1 MERDR
6 RLPEHGIPPE
16 PPTVDSAHAAAAAA
30 LPSPRTDV
38 GTIPG
43 FFASAERAP
52 STSGIFER
60 GSGSSGGVVERTG
73 STSLYT
79 PRWARGAAGAPVP
92 PSAMASAA
100 AAATAAASASASAA
114 AAAAAAAAV
123 PGSDPT
129 TPSGPL
135 TAPLDVS
142 FTSTNP
148 PTPLGLQQGFPGFR
162 PRDPEHDRRNL
173 SMEMPEPPPRRR
185 TRPVSSAIYPRPH
198 PVVSP
203 GDGAAHRG
211 MGSDLS
217 GDARLWSPS
226 QHLQRGRMPEAAFPS
241 YRPGDSGILRG
252 GRRPGGPMS
261 GQFPGPGMG
270 KSGMIGQ
277 SGLIGQS
284 GMFPPPSA
292 IPQSGSW
299 GGTAPNTPSI
309 PKSNIVQKSMIMCM
323 DPTCN
328 KCPPEMH
335 ALRNRKLMAAAIDEF
350 PQPLASKD
358 GRGGGR
364 RGSDG
369 AGDGGGDGGGR
380 GGGGLDDFEYDFDE
394 FDFEDDEEYDEETG
408 GKRTIIRCCGLPCF
422 VFTSR
427 GKRRSPMLGFFR
439 FVEGLVQPVG
449 ILNPH
454 SRFVAQWNKWFMV
467 TCIFGFCID
476 PWFLFTLLTMF
487 SPSKVTLCLDINYPA
502 AITLTV
508 MRSIV
513 DLMYLINI
521 FIQFRMAYF
530 APAPSNRSY
539 RWSCLR
545 WWYAETSQLEP
556 GDMETDTRVI
566 AMRYLKSWFL
576 VDLVSTFPIPQIF
589 ILGIVPALGKS
600 VATAANTWIAVLT
613 LLALCIQN
621 VPRAARFFPLLAGT
635 APHVTGF
642 VFETAWANFLL
653 NLVFYLMASNFV
665 GGVWYILAVDR
676 FSECLQNVCAN
687 TKGCNPTYLY
697 CANTN
702 APVTTVAS
710 ADLFS
715 PQYSNT
721 NVTTCLYTPG
731 DDKTTQSPIPYG
743 VFANAI
749 PLTASRDVVSNYLY
763 SFFWGLQQVSTLCG
777 NLVPSRWDV
786 EVLFVIVVTIIGL
799 LLLALLIG
807 NISNYLQSL
816 NRRSFEYQLQR
827 HDIDSWM
834 QRRNL
839 PVDLQKQVQAQLRL
853 QWAATR
859 GVDEA
864 ELLDSFSDSIQ
875 IDLRRSLCL
884 ELLQCSKLF
893 CAMEPPVLDA
903 FCARLQ
909 QQIYTAG
916 SMIIREGYPVS
927 RIFFVLRGELESFST
942 FGGHTGMVD
951 TVVLGKGD
959 FLGEELLVECLE
971 RLSSASGKG
980 SGRSLTMRR
989 SISATPSLTSSAN
1002 LSQPSVDV
1010 LPTAQR
1016 SVRCLGP
1023 VEGYS
1028 LEAAD
1033 VASVCKQFAR
1043 MLCTNTIQRALNEIC
1058 YNRRTHA
1065 ARTIQLAFRRYLRRK
1080 LGLSVE
1086 DVFKAVRNRRMA
1098 AVLNKAQEIRA
1109 NSALNGTAAAAAALA
1124 VAAAGSAS
1132 VAASG
1137 RSSDSEKAR
1146 GEEEKGE
1153 KGEGK
1158 VRFAVDKG
1166 DSGRDKKSE

>member
-6 RLPEHGIPPE
+6 SLPEHGIPPE
-16 PPTVDSAHAAAAAA
+16 PPTIDIAAS
-30 LPSPRTDV
+30 LPTPN
-38 GTIPG
+38 
-43 FFASAERAP
+43 
-52 STSGIFER
+52 
-60 GSGSSGGVVERTG
+60 VVERTP
-73 STSLYT
+73 SYT
-79 PRWARGAAGAPVP
+79 PRWVRGAAGGPLT
-92 PSAMASAA
+92 PSAMASAS

-114 AAAAAAAAV
+114 AAAAAV
-123 PGSDPT
+123 SGPDPA
-129 TPSGPL
+129 TPSGPMTGFSDL
-135 TAPLDVS
+135 S
-142 FTSTNP
+142 SNFTNP
-148 PTPLGLQQGFPGFR
+148 PTPQGFHGFPGFQ
-162 PRDPEHDRRNL
+162 PRDPERDRRNL

-185 TRPVSSAIYPRPH
+185 TRPAASAIFPRPH
-198 PVVSP
+198 PAVSP
-203 GDGAAHRG
+203 GGDGMMHRAL
-211 MGSDLS
+211 GSDMS

-241 YRPGDSGILRG
+241 YRPGDSGLLRGG
-252 GRRPGGPMS
+252 GRRPGGPLS

-284 GMFPPPSA
+284 GMFPPPSV

-299 GGTAPNTPSI
+299 GGTAPSTPSI
-309 PKSNIVQKSMIMCM
+309 PKSNLVQKSMIMCM

-335 ALRNRKLMAAAIDEF
+335 ALRNRKLMAAVIDEF

-358 GRGGGR
+358 RKGRRRRGRRRRGRGM
-364 RGSDG
+364 
-369 AGDGGGDGGGR
+369 
-380 GGGGLDDFEYDFDE
+380 DDFEYDFDE

-408 GKRTIIRCCGLPCF
+408 GKRTIIRCCGLPCV

-454 SRFVAQWNKWFMV
+454 SRFVSQWNKYFMLF
-467 TCIFGFCID
+467 CIGGFCID

-487 SPSKVTLCLDINYPA
+487 SPSKSTLCLDINYPA
-502 AITLTV
+502 AISLTV
-508 MRSIV
+508 LRSIV

-530 APAPSNRSY
+530 VPAPSNRSY
-539 RWSCLR
+539 RWSCFR
-545 WWYAETSQLEP
+545 WWYSEPSRLNP
-556 GDMETDTRVI
+556 GDMETDTRVL
-566 AMRYLKSWFL
+566 AARYLKSWFI
-576 VDLVSTFPIPQIF
+576 VDLISTLPIPQIF
-589 ILGIVPALGKS
+589 ILGIVPALGRR

-642 VFETAWANFLL
+642 VFETAWANFFL

-676 FSECLQNVCAN
+676 FSECLQNVCGN
-687 TKGCNPTYLY
+687 TPGCNPAYLY

-715 PQYSNT
+715 PQYENR
-721 NVTTCLYTPG
+721 NVTTCLYSPG
-731 DDKTTQSPIPYG
+731 EDGTTQSPIAYG
-743 VFANAI
+743 IFASAI
-749 PLTASRDVVSNYLY
+749 PLTSSRDVVSSYIY

-786 EVLFVIVVTIIGL
+786 EVVFVIVVIIIGL

-827 HDIDSWM
+827 HDIDEWM

-864 ELLDSFSDSIQ
+864 ELLDTFSDSIQ
-875 IDLRRSLCL
+875 IDIRRSLCL
-884 ELLQCSKLF
+884 ELLQCSVLF

-916 SMIIREGYPVS
+916 TVIIKEGYPVS

-951 TVVLGKGD
+951 TMVLGKGD
-959 FLGEELLVECLE
+959 FLGEELLVDYLE
-971 RLSSASGKG
+971 KIAAG
-980 SGRSLTMRR
+980 SGRASGRSITLRR
-989 SISATPSLTSSAN
+989 SIMSTPSLTSSSN

-1028 LEAAD
+1028 LEAVD
-1033 VASVCKQFAR
+1033 VAAVCKQFAR
-1043 MLCTNTIQRALNEIC
+1043 MLCTNTIQGALNQIC
-1058 YNRRTHA
+1058 YNRRAHA

-1080 LGLSVE
+1080 LGLSIE
-1086 DVFKAVRNRRMA
+1086 DTVKAVRNKRMA
-1098 AVLNKAQEIRA
+1098 AVLSRAQELRA
-1109 NSALNGTAAAAAALA
+1109 NSALSGTAAAAAALA
-1124 VAAAGSAS
+1124 IAAAGSGS
-1132 VAASG
+1132 VGRKDSG
-1137 RSSDSEKAR
+1137 EDVK
-1146 GEEEKGE
+1146 GEEDGGKKGE
-1153 KGEGK
+1153 EKSEGK
-1158 VRFAVDKG
+1158 VRFVVDKG
-1166 DSGRDKKSE
+1166 ASGREKKAD